1 MHVMEYFNIT
11 NADLKTTLE
20 EFGVKSKMAPTKI
33 PSAYSISEI
42 QITKDYLFDQ
52 VTFFGSYTKP
62 TDPNGPNILVL
73 IEVPLNGS
81 AGGIEKDSRPVIEYK
96 KPNATWY
103 IMHNLEQINAVA
115 MIDQYEVLI
124 SAPLSVDEVKEIIDS
139 IYE

>member
-1 MHVMEYFNIT
+1 M
-11 NADLKTTLE
+11 
-20 EFGVKSKMAPTKI
+20 KSKMAPTKI